1 MEKQNRKDRSAGRLA
16 IRRRAEL
23 GVIAAYIHALSPRI
37 PRPAQPWAGIA
48 AANWIE

>member
-1 MEKQNRKDRSAGRLA
+1 VEKQDQKGRSSRRLA

-48 AANWIE
+48 AAN